1 MMRLALQTLRWRWP
15 SVMGAFGALICAMAI
30 VGAIGILGETGARGA
45 DGPVERYAGAPIVVA
60 ASQSLVLQQGDADVS
75 LRLPERAGVPLDAL
89 ERISAVPGVARVVA
103 DVTVPAIVTSI
114 GGGALAT
121 DDGTPPLVAGW
132 SSSALAP
139 FALIAGEAPANEGQV
154 VVDAHLA
161 QANGLVVGDTI
172 VAVFARETRALTV
185 AGIAAAPGGVAS
197 PVVFVADSLAAA
209 ASGEPAR
216 ADAIG
221 VFAEEGFDVPAVA
234 AAVRSA
240 VGDGM
245 DIHTGAQRAKA
256 ERPEVAAQNS
266 DLVELSAAVG
276 GLTVVLAMIVIV
288 SILGLVVSQ
297 RLREVAL
304 MRTIGATPGQV
315 RRLILGETLIVA
327 VLAGL
332 AGILPAMA
340 VARYLFGELQPHGVG
355 GAYTSL
361 EVGPLPLA
369 GAFAVT
375 LVTACLAAWLASRR
389 AAKVRPTVALS
400 EVAAM
405 PQRPGWFRLLIG
417 LAALAGMVVLAQVA
431 FSQSGI
437 AAAEASVGVLMTGL
451 VAAGFLAQGTS
462 ALVTTVVGAAI
473 GRISRGTGFLAMAH
487 ARAQSRRMST
497 VVALIAVTIGLTVTL
512 IGTLTVP
519 MSATIEQTRE
529 RLIADR
535 VVHGAQGVPVS
546 LDERLAAVDGV
557 GAVTR
562 ITETSV
568 ALRYSNLGESA
579 FEFFPA
585 AAVTSNDLAAT
596 LQLDVLAGS
605 LDTPG
610 PGDAIIS
617 EDLARLTRSGVGD
630 RLPVWLADG
639 TAAEV
644 QVVAVYA
651 RPWGLGDVLVTHE
664 TLAGHIA
671 NPLNSYLLI
680 AFEEGATGLEVEE
693 AIIEAAGG
701 VPGLETMDAAAWEA
715 GISEAAEANAW
726 VNYMILIV
734 LGLFCAIAAVNSL
747 VIATNDRA
755 GDFALLRLTG
765 ATRGQILRMVRWESG
780 LAVATG
786 LALGLGVAALTLVP
800 FSRGIAE
807 TSLPAMPWVAVGAI
821 IFLAAALGVL
831 GAELPARRI
840 LGSGREPQ
848 PAGTQ

>member
-15 SVMGAFGALICAMAI
+15 SVVGAFGALTCAMAI
-30 VGAIGILGETGARGA
+30 VGAIGILGEPGARGA
-45 DGPVERYAGAPIVVA
+45 DGPVERYASVPIVVA

-75 LRLPERAGVPLDAL
+75 HRLPERARVPLDTL
-89 ERISAVPGVARVVA
+89 ERISAVPGVAGVVA
-103 DVTVPAIVTSI
+103 DVTVPAIVTSA
-114 GGGALAT
+114 GGDALVAE
-121 DDGTPPLVAGW
+121 DGTPPPVAGW

-154 VVDAHLA
+154 VIDTHLA
-161 QANGLVVGDTI
+161 QANGLGVGDTI
-172 VAVFARETRALTV
+172 VVVFATETRALTI
-185 AGIAAAPGGVAS
+185 AGIAAAPGGAAS
-197 PVVFVADSLAAA
+197 PVIFVADSLAAA
-209 ASGEPAR
+209 ASGDPSRVDALGVFVEDGFDATAV
-216 ADAIG
+216 ADA
-221 VFAEEGFDVPAVA
+221 VRRA
-234 AAVRSA
+234 A
-240 VGDGM
+240 GDGTQVY
-245 DIHTGAQRAKA
+245 TGAQRAKA
-256 ERPEVAAQNS
+256 ERPEIAAQNS

-276 GLTVVLAMIVIV
+276 GLTVVLAITMIA

-304 MRTIGATPGQV
+304 LRTIGATPGQV
-315 RRLILGETLIVA
+315 RRLILGETLLVA
-327 VLAGL
+327 VLAGF
-332 AGILPAMA
+332 AGILPALA
-340 VARYLFGELQPHGVG
+340 LAQYLFGELQPRGVG

-375 LVTACLAAWLASRR
+375 LLTACLAAWLASRR

-400 EVAAM
+400 EVGAT
-405 PQRPGWFRLLIG
+405 PRRPGWFRLLIG
-417 LAALAGMVVLAQVA
+417 LAALGGMIALAQVA

-451 VAAGFLAQGTS
+451 VAAGFLAQAAS
-462 ALVTTVVGAAI
+462 ALVTTVVGATI

-512 IGTLTVP
+512 IGTVTVP

-546 LDERLAAVDGV
+546 LDERLRATDGV
-557 GAVTR
+557 AAVTR
-562 ITETSV
+562 ITDTSV
-568 ALRYSNLGESA
+568 ALRYSELGESA

-585 AAVTSNDLAAT
+585 AAITSNELAAT

-605 LDTPG
+605 LDTLG

-617 EDLARLTRSGVGD
+617 EGLSRLTRSGVGD

-644 QVVAVYA
+644 QVVAIYA
-651 RPWGLGDVLVTHE
+651 RPWGLGDVLVAHK
-664 TLAGHIA
+664 TLAGHIV

-680 AFEEGATGLEVEE
+680 AFEEGAAAPDVEE
-693 AIIEAAGG
+693 AIIEIAGG

-726 VNYMILIV
+726 VNYLILVV

-755 GDFALLRLTG
+755 SDFALLRLTG

-800 FSRGIAE
+800 FSQGIAE
-807 TSLPAMPWVAVGAI
+807 TSLPALPWVAVGAI
-821 IFLAAALGVL
+821 IFLTAALGVL

-848 PAGTQ
+848 PASTR

>member
-15 SVMGAFGALICAMAI
+15 SVMGAFVALTCAMAI
-30 VGAIGILGETGARGA
+30 VGAIGILGETGVRGS
-45 DGPVERYAGAPIVVA
+45 DGPVERYDGAPIVVA

-75 LRLPERAGVPLDAL
+75 VRLPERAGVSLDVL
-89 ERISAVPGVARVVA
+89 DRISAVPGVARVVA
-103 DVTVPAIVTSI
+103 DVTVPAIVTSAD
-114 GGGALAT
+114 GDALVT
-121 DDGTPPLVAGW
+121 EDGTPPLVAGW

-139 FALIAGEAPANEGQV
+139 FALSAGESPANDGQV
-154 VVDAHLA
+154 AIDARLA
-161 QANGLVVGDTI
+161 QANGLGVGDTI
-172 VAVFARETRALTV
+172 VVVFANETGALTV
-185 AGIAAAPGGVAS
+185 AGIAAASSGVS

-209 ASGEPAR
+209 ASSHPSR
-216 ADAIG
+216 AGAIG
-221 VFAEEGFDVPAVA
+221 VFVEEGFDVTAVA
-234 AAVRSA
+234 DAVRSA
-240 VGDGM
+240 VGDDM
-245 DIHTGAQRAKA
+245 HVYTGTQRAKA

-276 GLTVVLAMIVIV
+276 GLTVVLAMIVIA
-288 SILGLVVSQ
+288 SILGLVVGQ

-304 MRTIGATPGQV
+304 LRTIGATPGQI
-315 RRLILGETLIVA
+315 RRIILGETLLVA

-332 AGILPAMA
+332 AGILPAIA
-340 VARYLFGELQPHGVG
+340 LARYLFGELQPRGVG

-375 LVTACLAAWLASRR
+375 LVTAALAAWLASRR

-400 EVAAM
+400 EVGAA
-405 PQRPGWFRLLIG
+405 PRRPGWFRLLTG
-417 LAALAGMVVLAQVA
+417 LAALGGMGVLAQVA

-451 VAAGFLAQGTS
+451 VAAGFLAQATS

-497 VVALIAVTIGLTVTL
+497 VVALIGVTIGLTVTL
-512 IGTLTVP
+512 IGTVTVP
-519 MSATIEQTRE
+519 MNATVEQTRE

-546 LDERLAAVDGV
+546 LDERLTAVDGV

-562 ITETSV
+562 ITDTSV
-568 ALRYSNLGESA
+568 ALRYSELGESA

-596 LQLDVLAGS
+596 LQLDVRAGS
-605 LDTPG
+605 LDALG

-630 RLPVWLADG
+630 VLPVWLADG

-644 QVVAVYA
+644 RVVAVYA

-664 TLAGHIA
+664 TLAGQIA
-671 NPLNSYLLI
+671 NPLDGYLLV
-680 AFEEGATGLEVEE
+680 AFEEGAAAPDVEE
-693 AIIEAAGG
+693 AIIEIAGG
-701 VPGLETMDAAAWEA
+701 VPGLASMDAAAWEA

-726 VNYMILIV
+726 VNYMILVV

-747 VIATNDRA
+747 MIATNDRA

-765 ATRGQILRMVRWESG
+765 ATRAQVLRMVRWESG

-800 FSRGIAE
+800 FSQGIAE
-807 TSLPAMPWVAVGAI
+807 TSLPALPWVAVGAI
-821 IFLAAALGVL
+821 ILVTAALGLL

-840 LGSGREPQ
+840 LGNGREAQ
-848 PAGTQ
+848 PAGTR